1 MYLQLLKENEKK
13 FFLSLANAVS
23 LLDGILG
30 DEEQQM
36 LDSYCT
42 EMGVSN
48 RLLQEIIPLD
58 NAINSLVNETSL
70 LTKKIIIFELVGL
83 AMSDG
88 SYDKVEKDFIISLIH
103 KFGLTNDYLS
113 KCQTYISDYISLQ
126 SKINTLV
133 VG

>member
-48 RLLQEIIPLD
+48 RLRQEIIPLD

-70 LTKKIIIFELVGL
+70 LTKKLLSLSLSVWQCLMEVMIKLKRTLLSHSSTNLV
-83 AMSDG
+83 
-88 SYDKVEKDFIISLIH
+88 
-103 KFGLTNDYLS
+103 
-113 KCQTYISDYISLQ
+113 
-126 SKINTLV
+126 
-133 VG
+133 